1 MNNNDELNEM
11 RMQISILKN
20 TLDKEK
26 LVNRELLRS
35 VIGTKLKSITTD
47 RIIQTVLLVI
57 MIPFIGYML
66 PVKSDLSTPLFIAT
80 ELLLLFGLWFILYS
94 HRDIS
99 SSAIINGDLLEV
111 GHRLAR
117 LKTLN
122 SRYIKYSC
130 PLIILWWLW
139 FMTECAVKHGHALA
153 HIFIIAVGLLVVIP
167 WSLHCWR
174 KKQRLINELTGQID
188 ALTTA

>member
-11 RMQISILKN
+11 RIQISILKN

-94 HRDIS
+94 HRGIS
-99 SSAIINGDLLEV
+99 SSAIINGNLVEV
-111 GHRLAR
+111 GRRLAR
-117 LKTLN
+117 LKILN
-122 SRYIKYSC
+122 SRYIKFSF
-130 PLIILWWLW
+130 PLIVLWWLW
-139 FMTECAVKHGHALA
+139 FITECAVKYGHILGY
-153 HIFIIAVGLLVVIP
+153 IFCIAVGLIVLFP
-167 WSLHCWR
+167 WTLYSWR
-174 KKQRLINELTGQID
+174 KRQRLIDELKGQID
-188 ALTTA
+188 ALTNV